1 MVVVVVVGL
10 LGDVDGIWC
19 AKVAIVMLKL
29 KMHQGI
35 WNGNGRMFS
44 LAVPVP
50 GAVSVSAA
58 P

>member
-44 LAVPVP
+44 LAVSVP
-50 GAVSVSAA
+50 GAVSAA